1 MRRHVDRTRPDWVRA
16 ILAAAGFDAIGMQRC
31 DVPLFPG
38 ATVRSPAEFAV
49 RTGPVS
55 RFVREIGVEH
65 LPTITDADERALAPL
80 ASSDGS
86 VSLAGWTWIVSANSG

>member
-1 MRRHVDRTRPDWVRA
+1 M
-16 ILAAAGFDAIGMQRC
+16 
-31 DVPLFPG
+31 
-38 ATVRSPAEFAV
+38 

-86 VSLAGWTWIVSANSG
+86 VSLAGSTWIVSANSG